1 MEEVLEIHELDYKN
15 LFQECS
21 FSIQKNKISTISGAN
36 NCGKSTLLRI
46 LSTDLIPLYNKIY
59 LNGQDIIEFSKKEYD
74 SHVQGVFPLN
84 TSFIGKTILD
94 DLCLKKEPIDMTK
107 IEFLLKEFNL
117 NKDKEINKLNKKE
130 KIKLQ
135 IAEAILKAKSLVLI
149 DEIDQYFEVDEIK
162 KLMNIFHKCC
172 KKYDLSFL
180 ITILNL
186 ENALSSDN
194 LLIIHQKK
202 IILEGPP
209 LEVLE
214 KDNWINK
221 AGLKIPFMIDLSV
234 KLRDYDLINKIELKK
249 DELVNELWK

>member
-1 MEEVLEIHELDYKN
+1 MEEVLEIYELDYKH

-21 FSIQKNKISTISGAN
+21 FSVSKNKITAISGAN
-36 NCGKSTLLRI
+36 NCGKTTLLRI
-46 LSTDLIPLYNKIY
+46 LSTDLIPLFNKIY
-59 LNGQDIIEFSKKEYD
+59 LNGRDITEYSRKEYD
-74 SHVQGVFPLN
+74 SNVQVVFPNN
-84 TSFIGKTILD
+84 TSFKGKTILD

-107 IEFLLKEFNL
+107 IEFLMKELNL
-117 NKDKEINKLNKKE
+117 NKDKEINKLNLKE
-130 KIKLQ
+130 IIKLQ
-135 IAEAILKAKSLVLI
+135 ISEAILKAKSLILI
-149 DEIDQYFEVDEIK
+149 DELDQYFELDEIN
-162 KLMNIFHKCC
+162 KLMKTFHKCC
-172 KKYDLSFL
+172 NKYDLSFL

-186 ENALSSDN
+186 ENTLLSDK

-234 KLRDYDLINKIELKK
+234 KLRDYDLIDQIELKK